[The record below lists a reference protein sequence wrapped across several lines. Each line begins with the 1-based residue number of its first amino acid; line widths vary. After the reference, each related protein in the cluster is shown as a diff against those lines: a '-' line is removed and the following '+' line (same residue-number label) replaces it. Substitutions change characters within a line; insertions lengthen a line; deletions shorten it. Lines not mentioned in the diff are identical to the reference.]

1 MIRSRTRAAIHIS
14 QRTRKEK
21 VVTPSDAVKSS
32 SSLQYVRL
40 KDLPVEEVNPLLD
53 RQIVSG
59 ERSML
64 ARIILRKGCI
74 VPMHSHDNEQISYI
88 LEGALRFSI
97 EGREIVVSAGE
108 VLVIPSQVPHSA
120 EALEDTVDLDLF
132 CPPRADW
139 LNKTDAYLRR

>member
-1 MIRSRTRAAIHIS
+1 MS
-14 QRTRKEK
+14 
-21 VVTPSDAVKSS
+21 PSDAATSR

-40 KDLPVEEVNPLLD
+40 KELPIEQVNPLLD
-53 RQIVSG
+53 RQIVCG

-74 VPMHSHDNEQISYI
+74 VPQHSHENEQISYI
-88 LEGALRFSI
+88 LEGALKFLI

-108 VLVIPSQVPHSA
+108 VLVIPSHVPHSA
-120 EALEDTVDLDLF
+120 EALEDTVDLDIF
-132 CPPRADW
+132 CPPREDW

>member
-1 MIRSRTRAAIHIS
+1 MSSSNAATSR
-14 QRTRKEK
+14 
-21 VVTPSDAVKSS
+21 
-32 SSLQYVRL
+32 SSLQYVQL
-40 KDLPVEEVNPLLD
+40 KELPIEQVNPLLD

-74 VPMHSHDNEQISYI
+74 VPLHSHENEQISYI
-88 LEGALRFSI
+88 LEGALKFLI

-108 VLVIPSQVPHSA
+108 VLVIPSHVPHSA

-132 CPPRADW
+132 CPPREDW

>member
-1 MIRSRTRAAIHIS
+1 VSSSDTATSR
-14 QRTRKEK
+14 
-21 VVTPSDAVKSS
+21 
-32 SSLQYVRL
+32 SSLQYIRL
-40 KDLPVEEVNPLLD
+40 KELPIEQVNPLLD
-53 RQIVSG
+53 RQIVCG

-74 VPMHSHDNEQISYI
+74 VPQHSHENEQISYI
-88 LEGALRFSI
+88 LEGALKFVI

-108 VLVIPSQVPHSA
+108 VLVIPSHVPHSA

>member
-1 MIRSRTRAAIHIS
+1 MS
-14 QRTRKEK
+14 
-21 VVTPSDAVKSS
+21 PSDAATSR

-40 KDLPVEEVNPLLD
+40 KELTVEQVNPLLD
-53 RQIVSG
+53 RQIVCG

-74 VPMHSHDNEQISYI
+74 VPQHSHENEQISYI
-88 LEGALRFSI
+88 LEGALKFVI

-108 VLVIPSQVPHSA
+108 VLVIPSHVPHSA

-132 CPPRADW
+132 CPPREDW

>member
-1 MIRSRTRAAIHIS
+1 M
-14 QRTRKEK
+14 RKEIA
-21 VVTPSDAVKSS
+21 VSPSDAATSG

-40 KDLPVEEVNPLLD
+40 KELPIEQVNPLLD
-53 RQIVSG
+53 RQIVCG

-74 VPMHSHDNEQISYI
+74 VPQHSHENEQISYI
-88 LEGALRFSI
+88 LEGALKFAI
-97 EGREIVVSAGE
+97 EGQEIVVAAGE
-108 VLVIPSQVPHSA
+108 VLVIPSHVPHSA

-132 CPPRADW
+132 CPPREDW

>member
-1 MIRSRTRAAIHIS
+1 MS
-14 QRTRKEK
+14 
-21 VVTPSDAVKSS
+21 PSDAATSR

-40 KDLPVEEVNPLLD
+40 KELAIEQVNPLLD

-74 VPMHSHDNEQISYI
+74 VPQHSHENEQISYI
-88 LEGALRFSI
+88 LEGALKFVI

-108 VLVIPSQVPHSA
+108 VLVIPSHMPHSA

>member
-1 MIRSRTRAAIHIS
+1 MS
-14 QRTRKEK
+14 
-21 VVTPSDAVKSS
+21 PSDAATSR

-40 KDLPVEEVNPLLD
+40 KELPIEQVNPLLD
-53 RQIVSG
+53 RQIVCG

-74 VPMHSHDNEQISYI
+74 VPLHSHENEQISYI
-88 LEGALRFSI
+88 LEGALKFLI

-108 VLVIPSQVPHSA
+108 VLVIPSHVPHSA

-132 CPPRADW
+132 CPPREDW

>member
-1 MIRSRTRAAIHIS
+1 M
-14 QRTRKEK
+14 
-21 VVTPSDAVKSS
+21 SS
-32 SSLQYVRL
+32 SEAATSHSTLQYVRL
-40 KDLPVEEVNPLLD
+40 KELPIEQVNPLLD
-53 RQIVSG
+53 RQIVCG

-74 VPMHSHDNEQISYI
+74 VPQHSHENEQISYI
-88 LEGALRFSI
+88 LEGALKFLI

-108 VLVIPSQVPHSA
+108 VLVIPSHVPHSA

-132 CPPRADW
+132 CPPREDW